1 MTNSD
6 QTEVKAEGLS
16 PDVRLYDED
25 GVVRGDYIAHV
36 GAAIADRDVLT
47 LRREVA
53 EFHESEL
60 ADLLEALLPDQ
71 RMALAKLLGKE
82 FDLAALTEVDEA
94 IRLEIVDAMENEDIA
109 VAVQDMDLNDAV
121 YILEDLDQEDQ
132 EEILSRLPHE
142 ERILIQRALTYPDES
157 AGRRMQTEFVA
168 VPSFWTVGQT
178 IDYLRDEKELP
189 ERFNQI
195 YVVDPHFKLSGAVDL
210 DQVLRTKRTVKIAEI
225 QHETRHA
232 IPVSMDQEE
241 AAQIMQQY
249 DLLSAA
255 VVDENERIVGVLAI
269 EDVIDVIQEEAEE
282 DILRLAGVGD
292 EELSDSVIETAKS
305 RWPWLFVNTLTALIA
320 STVIGFF
327 DATIEQMV
335 ALAVLM
341 PVVASMGGN
350 AGTQTMTV
358 TVRALATKDLD
369 IYNAARVIRR
379 EALIGI
385 SNGLIFAL
393 VVGSV
398 AAFWFS
404 NPNLGFVIG
413 MALIVNLMA
422 AAMAGILIPLLLQ
435 KFGADPALASG
446 VFVTMV
452 TDVVGFLSFLGFAT
466 WWFSLAT

>member
-1 MTNSD
+1 MTNSVPD
-6 QTEVKAEGLS
+6 DEAVTPVS
-16 PDVRLYDED
+16 PDVRLYDAE
-25 GVVRGDYIAHV
+25 GVVRADYIAHV
-36 GAAIADRDVLT
+36 GAAIADRDILT

-60 ADLLEALLPDQ
+60 ADLLEALMPDQ
-71 RMALAKLLGKE
+71 RLAFARLLGRE

-94 IRLEIVDAMENEDIA
+94 IRLEIVEAMPNEDLA

-121 YILEDLDQEDQ
+121 YILEDLDEKDQ

-142 ERILIQRALTYPDES
+142 ERILLQRALTYPDES

-189 ERFNQI
+189 DRFSQI

-210 DQVLRTKRTVKIAEI
+210 DQVLRTKRNVKIEAI

-232 IPVSMDQEE
+232 IPVNMDQEE

-255 VVDENERIVGVLAI
+255 VVDESDRLVGVLAI
-269 EDVIDVIQEEAEE
+269 DDVIDVIQEEAEE

-292 EELSDSVIETAKS
+292 EELSDNVIETAKS

-320 STVIGFF
+320 STVIGLF

-341 PVVASMGGN
+341 PIVASMGGN

-358 TVRALATKDLD
+358 TVRALATRDLD

-379 EALIGI
+379 EALIGL

-393 VVGSV
+393 VVGTV
-398 AAFWFS
+398 ASLWFG
-404 NPNLGFVIG
+404 NPDLGIVIG

-422 AAMAGILIPLLLQ
+422 AAMAGILIPLVLQ

-452 TDVVGFLSFLGFAT
+452 TDVVGFLSFLGFAA
-466 WWFSLAT
+466 WWFQLAI